1 MDEELKAYLDGMMRR
16 INDGNERLLTQIAEL
31 RADVRN
37 LRSEHDVTRQV
48 VTVLPATVLGAIEKR
63 A

>member
-37 LRSEHDVTRQV
+37 LRSEHDVTRQM
-48 VTVLPATVLGAIEKR
+48 VTALPATVLGATG
-63 A
+63 